1 MFLLVSSTETN
12 SYEVNKF
19 NVHQNSKTDLV
30 SLFVEGQPV
39 VFEVQ
44 KRQRAFYFEPLTSW
58 KDHVIAK
65 SFSLEHNNSRWT
77 STSLT
82 DCDLFHQAVEE
93 IERRYNASCEF
104 MP

>member
-1 MFLLVSSTETN
+1 M
-12 SYEVNKF
+12 YK
-19 NVHQNSKTDLV
+19 NSKTDLV

-44 KRQRAFYFEPLTSW
+44 KRQQAFYFEPLTSW

-65 SFSLEHNNSRWT
+65 SFSLERNNSNWT
-77 STSLT
+77 STCLI

-93 IERRYNASCEF
+93 IERRYNVSFETAF
-104 MP
+104 